1 MPLVLPNLDDRRW
14 ADLVEEGRALIPVY
28 GPQWTDHNIHD
39 PGITIMEL
47 LAWVAEMDI
56 YELNQISDSH
66 RRKFLQ
72 LIGVIPE
79 PPRSARS
86 VIALQVADGAQP
98 LALPSGLEFAG
109 YDLGG
114 VETRFRT
121 KSPITVVPGTVAGI
135 QSRDTTGFHD
145 LSVAWRRGDPVQP
158 FGAAPVAGTEFYLAL
173 KSALPVGTPVQLY
186 FSFADGRSGW
196 DERKCLEHELGEQ
209 QLACNPPWE
218 NPCQPSN
225 TAVTKASPKKMP
237 QSWFGVTTV
246 WECLSTGVT
255 GTQWV
260 ALDPSKNQ
268 VVDETR
274 SFTLD
279 GYVKFTVPT
288 AMAQQGIGAL
298 PTAWYYLRR
307 RFISGVYD
315 APPLLGS
322 ITFNGVVAE
331 QAVPIGS
338 TFTIARGTKVSY
350 GSSGPPKPGDTS
362 TLRLELDT
370 EGKIISLQFG
380 GGNPGDPTFF
390 ICAYQAPSATSTG
403 FLNFEAALLGLGDGT
418 PDQQFAV
425 RELIVKQSTFRL
437 YTLEKGIWREWRA
450 VQAFESSTWKDFA
463 YRLDPTSGDVT
474 FGSGERTNV
483 PSGESPIF
491 VQYLATRA
499 DAGNLPARLI
509 TRLANSAHNQ
519 ALLYDPAA
527 VPDGWTK
534 VQKQIAS
541 IINPKAAKGGTAA
554 ETVSHAAGRAVNLVE
569 TTGRAVTLADY
580 EKLAKETPGTR
591 IARVKAWANLH
602 PDFPCFEAPGMI
614 TVIVVPYLPVG
625 HPTPSS
631 VLNEAVSRYLQRRR
645 VIGTRVVVAGPTY
658 LQVAVSV
665 TVQAGSKVSKSALQ
679 LRIVKA
685 LNQFLDPL
693 VGGPDGKGWPFGR
706 DVYDAEIM
714 QVINGVTGVD
724 HIVSLSLMA
733 GGSCQPQCGNVC
745 LSRTWLVEAGTHQI
759 EVV

>member
-56 YELNQISDSH
+56 YELNQISDLQ
-66 RRKFLQ
+66 RRKFLE

-79 PPRSARS
+79 PPREART

-109 YDLGG
+109 NDLGG

-121 KSPITVVPGTVAGI
+121 KSPITVVAGAVAGI
-135 QSRDTTGFHD
+135 QSKDATGFHD

-158 FGAAPVAGTEFYLAL
+158 FGAAPVAGTEFYMAL
-173 KSALPVGTPVQLY
+173 KSSLPVGIPVQLY
-186 FSFADGRSGW
+186 FSFADGRSGC
-196 DERKCLEHELGEQ
+196 DEQKRLDRERWEQ

-218 NPCQPSN
+218 NICQPNN
-225 TAVTKASPKKMP
+225 TVQTKASPKMLP
-237 QSWFGVTTV
+237 SPFGVTTV
-246 WECLSTGVT
+246 WEFLSAGVP
-255 GTQWV
+255 GPQWV
-260 ALDPSKNQ
+260 ALDPNKNQ
-268 VVDETR
+268 NVDETR

-279 GYVKFTVPT
+279 GYVKFTVPG
-288 AMAQQGIGAL
+288 AMAQEGIGAL
-298 PTAWYYLRR
+298 PTAWYYLRC
-307 RFISGVYD
+307 RFVSGVYD

-322 ITFNGVVAE
+322 ITFNGVGAE

-338 TFTIARGTKVSY
+338 TFTIVRGTKVSY

-362 TLRLELDT
+362 TIGLELDA
-370 EGKIISLQFG
+370 EGKITSLEFG
-380 GGNPGDPTFF
+380 DGNPGDPEFF
-390 ICAYQAPSATSTG
+390 ICAYQPSTATSAG
-403 FLNFEAALLGLGDGT
+403 FLNFEAALLGLGGGT
-418 PDQQFAV
+418 PDQQFTV
-425 RELIVKQSTFRL
+425 RDLVVKPSTFRL
-437 YTLEKGIWREWRA
+437 YSLAKGMWREWKM
-450 VQAFESSTWKDFA
+450 VQDFDSSTWKDFV

-474 FGSGERTNV
+474 FARGERTSV
-483 PSGESPIF
+483 PGGNSPIF
-491 VQYLATRA
+491 VQYFATRA
-499 DAGNLPARLI
+499 DVGNLPARLI

-519 ALLYDPAA
+519 ALLCDPTA

-534 VQKQIAS
+534 IQKQIAS
-541 IINPKAAKGGTAA
+541 IINPKAVKGGTAA

-614 TVIVVPYLPVG
+614 TVVVVPYLPVG

-631 VLNEAVSRYLQRRR
+631 VLKQAVARYLQRRR
-645 VIGTRVVVAGPTY
+645 VIGTRVVMAGPTY
-658 LQVAVSV
+658 LQVVVNA
-665 TVQAGSKVSKSALQ
+665 TVQAGSKVSKPALQ
-679 LRIVKA
+679 QRIVQA

-706 DVYDAEIM
+706 DVYHAEIM
-714 QVINGVTGVD
+714 QVINRVTGVD
-724 HIVSLSLMA
+724 HIVSLSLMS

-745 LSRTWLVEAGTHQI
+745 LSPTWLVEAGTHQI
-759 EVV
+759 EIV